1 LTLTNNAKILRS
13 SRKTAKD
20 KNYDVDIDHL
30 LNIDTSLLDNK
41 NELQYIATEK
51 NKLGK
56 SIPTLSGDEKTNA
69 IGKLSIHKKKEITTS
84 RENQRTPTG
93 I

>member
-1 LTLTNNAKILRS
+1 MIDIKQI
-13 SRKTAKD
+13 RKNPEKFKKAAKD

-30 LNIDTSLLDNK
+30 LNIDTALLDNK

-56 SIPTLSGDEKTNA
+56 SIPTLSGDEKANA
-69 IGKLSIHKKKEITTS
+69 IGKLSIHKKNEVKLQDEIKKL
-84 RENQRTPTG
+84 QP
-93 I
+93 